1 MKHNNK
7 KNNFLQKNIAIEKYY
22 DYYNHTTKQNSWQFF
37 KVIRK

>member
-1 MKHNNK
+1 MKQITK
-7 KNNFLQKNIAIEKYY
+7 KLKFYKKNIAIEKYY